1 MRPNALFICGS
12 INQTTQLHAVSRRLL
27 GFRKAFTPF
36 YGTRLEEGMRRAGLN
51 EATICGDRRR
61 GWCLDYLRD
70 HRLPIELDGAGAPYD
85 LVVTC
90 SDLMVPENIRASRV
104 VVVQEGILD
113 PEGIAYRLCRRFAW
127 LPRWLAGTAMTGLS
141 GGFDRIC
148 VASEGYRD
156 HLVARGVPKEKVAV
170 TGIPN
175 FDDCKAYERNAFPE
189 RGYVL
194 VCTSDTRETYKRD
207 DVRAFLRRARR
218 IALGRRTI
226 FKLHPNEDVERST
239 RVIREYFPDAPIYS
253 KGSAEEMIANCDV
266 LVTQWSSTVF
276 VGVALGKEVY
286 TNFDPGEVRRLSPVQ
301 NGATSAANIASV
313 CMQLLQRG
321 RATQPGQPERPSAP
335 TLAKAS

>member
-1 MRPNALFICGS
+1 LFICGS
-12 INQTTQLHAVSRRLL
+12 LNQTTQLHAVAAHLEGLAGL
-27 GFRKAFTPF
+27 GGFDVAFTPF
-36 YGTRLEEGMRRAGLN
+36 YGTRLEEAMRRAGLN

-61 GWCLDYLRD
+61 AWCLEYLRD
-70 HRLPIELDGAGAPYD
+70 HGLPVELNGAGAPYD

-90 SDLMVPENIRASRV
+90 SDLMLPENVRESRV

-113 PEGIAYRLCRRFAW
+113 PEGFAYRLCRRYAW

-141 GGFDRIC
+141 GGYDRIC
-148 VASEGYRD
+148 VASEGYRE
-156 HLVARGVPKEKVAV
+156 HLVARGVAAERVVV

-175 FDDCKAYERNAFPE
+175 FDDCRTYEANDFPE

-226 FKLHPNEDVERST
+226 FKLHPNEDVARST
-239 RVIREYFPDAPIYS
+239 RVIREYFPDAPVYS
-253 KGSAEEMIANCDV
+253 SGSAEEMIANCDV

-276 VGVALGKEVY
+276 VGVALGKEVH
-286 TNFDPGEVRRLSPVQ
+286 TNFDLGELRRLAPQQ
-301 NGATSAANIASV
+301 NGGASAARIARV
-313 CMQLLQRG
+313 CAGLF
-321 RATQPGQPERPSAP
+321 PGVCPDAP
-335 TLAKAS
+335 APVREAPRKAA